1 MNASGAVLL
10 VEDDATDVFLM
21 ERAFKQTEIIQ
32 PLFVAKDGI
41 EAVDFLTKAHA
52 STDLD
57 KYPMPRL
64 ILLDLKLPLKS
75 GLEVLKWIREQP
87 LIKRV
92 PVIIFSSSMDRSDVN
107 GAYDLG
113 ANGYFMK
120 TGSLETMRKLVI
132 LWRDCWLTNSV
143 TPDLIT

>member
-75 GLEVLKWIREQP
+75 GLEVLKWIFLATIMCMGLEPRLP
-87 LIKRV
+87 NPGSSTAAMRLLSRCTRSLRV
-92 PVIIFSSSMDRSDVN
+92 AQSSV
-107 GAYDLG
+107 
-113 ANGYFMK
+113 
-120 TGSLETMRKLVI
+120 
-132 LWRDCWLTNSV
+132 
-143 TPDLIT
+143 